1 MMATT
6 REKAG
11 GQDSV
16 SDRLKSEFRNLL
28 GAVGERTLESV
39 RDKVGDTAGR
49 LTEYA
54 ENGGGPGLMAA
65 ASGVKSLSEGKSP
78 TRAVAGAGLTGA
90 KEKVKGMFG
99 GGGNGSK
106 DGKGSGKKL
115 KVTNIVETT
124 DVGVPVRVAY
134 NQWTQFREFPSFMKK
149 VESAEQESDEKLNW
163 RAQIFWSH
171 RNWESTILKQTP
183 DEMIVWRSKGEKG
196 YVDGSVTFH
205 ELAPSM
211 TRILL
216 VLEYNPQ
223 GFFEQT
229 GNLWRAQGRR
239 ARLELKHFRRHVMT
253 QVILDPD
260 SVEGWR
266 GVIEDGEVV
275 KDHETALKEEQSEE
289 GGEGDTE
296 YSGEDDAEDEYGDEY
311 EPESESADEDTA
323 AEDEMPEDE
332 YADED
337 EDEAGRAADDEAED
351 YEETADDGGRRE
363 PASGQDGE
371 IDYGDDSEPVR
382 AGRSRRAPASRRRR
396 ASVGGRSG

>member
-1 MMATT
+1 MATT

-16 SDRLKSEFRNLL
+16 SDRLKGEFKNLL

-39 RDKVGDTAGR
+39 RDRVGDAAGR

-78 TRAVAGAGLTGA
+78 TRALFGAGMTGA
-90 KEKVKGMFG
+90 KEQVKGLFG
-99 GGGNGSK
+99 GGGKGSK
-106 DGKGSGKKL
+106 DGKGGQGKKL

-171 RNWESTILKQTP
+171 RNWESTILKQIP
-183 DEMIVWRSKGEKG
+183 DEMIIWRSKGDKG

-216 VLEYNPQ
+216 VLEYNPK

-239 ARLELKHFRRHVMT
+239 ARLELKHFRRHIMT

-260 SVEGWR
+260 AVEGWR

-275 KDHETALKEEQSEE
+275 KDHETALKEEQGEE
-289 GGEGDTE
+289 GGEGEAE
-296 YSGEDDAEDEYGDEY
+296 YSGEDEY
-311 EPESESADEDTA
+311 EPEAETADEEA
-323 AEDEMPEDE
+323 ADEEDMPEDE
-332 YADED
+332 FADED
-337 EDEAGRAADDEAED
+337 EAADETGPAADDEAER
-351 YEETADDGGRRE
+351 YEETADEGGRE
-363 PASGQDGE
+363 EAASGQDGE
-371 IDYGDDSEPVR
+371 IEYGDDSGPVR
-382 AGRSRRAPASRRRR
+382 AGRSRRAPATRRRR
-396 ASVGGRSG
+396 ASVSGRRG